1 MTFKKQNLSLI
12 LGILLI
18 MLMYKTPQVLKNFS
32 NQVMGKLILV
42 TLLVYFALG
51 CDLACAIIFAAIII
65 VLLHD
70 SREGFKEGKFMG
82 GQLEKLYKKSQKN
95 ANNAEKKLGFKIREG
110 MKEGG
115 PDDDDHDHEDHH
127 DDTKKK
133 KKKKKEEEDDDDDDS
148 DDEGMMN
155 DSEDPQEGFIGLNN
169 MKNVTNKLQNYLGF
183 SITDLDR
190 FMKTSSEKNTIAS
203 TKDH

>member
-95 ANNAEKKLGFKIREG
+95 ANTAEKKLGFKIREG
-110 MKEGG
+110 MKESE
-115 PDDDDHDHEDHH
+115 DHGHEDHH

-133 KKKKKEEEDDDDDDS
+133 KKKKKEEDEDDS

>member
-110 MKEGG
+110 MKDGT
-115 PDDDDHDHEDHH
+115 DDHDHT
-127 DDTKKK
+127 DDNHEHKK
-133 KKKKKEEEDDDDDDS
+133 KKKKKEEDEDEDDS

>member
-1 MTFKKQNLSLI
+1 MKFKKQNLSLI

-18 MLMYKTPQVLKNFS
+18 MLMYKTPQSLKQFS

-42 TLLVYFALG
+42 TILIYLALG
-51 CDLACAIIFAAIII
+51 CDLACAMIFAAIII

-82 GQLEKLYKKSQKN
+82 GQLNKLYKKSQKN
-95 ANNAEKKLGFKIREG
+95 ADNAQEQLGFKIREG
-110 MKEGG
+110 MKGG
-115 PDDDDHDHEDHH
+115 
-127 DDTKKK
+127 KKK
-133 KKKKKEEEDDDDDDS
+133 KKDTEVKKGDNGTKDKGKEVVKGEEESEDEG
-148 DDEGMMN
+148 DEGMM
-155 DSEDPQEGFIGLNN
+155 EDDGQEGFIGLDN

-183 SITDLDR
+183 SIPDLDR
-190 FMKTSSEKNTIAS
+190 FMKTSSQKNTIAA

>member
-1 MTFKKQNLSLI
+1 MKFKKQNLSLI

-18 MLMYKTPQVLKNFS
+18 MLMYKTPQSLKQFS

-42 TLLVYFALG
+42 TILIYLALG
-51 CDLACAIIFAAIII
+51 CDLACAMIFAAIII
-65 VLLHD
+65 VLFHD
-70 SREGFKEGKFMG
+70 SKEGFKEGATHLDKFV
-82 GQLEKLYKKSQKN
+82 KKATN
-95 ANNAEKKLGFKIREG
+95 RADAAEKKLGFKIREG
-110 MKEGG
+110 MKEGN
-115 PDDDDHDHEDHH
+115 
-127 DDTKKK
+127 KKK
-133 KKKKKEEEDDDDDDS
+133 KVEKIKKVEKVEKIKKVDKGEVDS
-148 DDEGMMN
+148 DDDGDEGMI
-155 DSEDPQEGFIGLNN
+155 EDDGQEGFIGLDN